1 MSLTGSLS
9 NKPGTAIGIVTP
21 ISHAFAAVLAPMPR
35 RLEPSSSPRLYIP
48 GTTLFFH
55 DQWLLTKTKTVD
67 RPFKSTIENWANN
80 VTISPSATTTSQT
93 SSSCEH
99 DDPPGEKAIVKSEPH
114 DGLQPHRLYSVPSWL
129 CKKYP
134 TLDLNPRLPP
144 GAENNNRFRRVFIP
158 TFERW
163 FGTRANPWVISNFVA
178 IPVLQT
184 IWDAVYMADGV
195 EWTFEAYDPVIYCI
209 SQCLDEWSASFKSTA
224 EIMVEEFFE
233 SRGESLKSSDARQE
247 WAADMFHNFKFVFGE
262 DEKQRLT
269 HPPFIVRVFAVHL
282 VRIAGAIDI
291 DPAVEGVSSSQK
303 YPPRGALALATA
315 AVSTRKKV
323 ERVLQLWA
331 NGEMDA
337 PVTVPT
343 KRKFK
348 KTYMKAAP
356 RLNLADGNISK
367 FSSDVW
373 AAPTTNYYKSIIKM
387 KLGSLEAIVK
397 AANTFLSQ
405 ARLRVQGSSVGPSS
419 IADDDDDDLRACLVD
434 DSDLDSGSE

>member
-9 NKPGTAIGIVTP
+9 NKPGTASIGTVTP

-35 RLEPSSSPRLYIP
+35 RLEPSSPRLYLS
-48 GTTLFFH
+48 GTTLFFY
-55 DQWLLTKTKTVD
+55 DQWLLTKTKAVD

-80 VTISPSATTTSQT
+80 VTISPSATTTTSQT

-99 DDPPGEKAIVKSEPH
+99 GEKALVKSE
-114 DGLQPHRLYSVPSWL
+114 PHRLYSVPSWL

-134 TLDLNPRLPP
+134 TLDLNLHLPP

-163 FGTRANPWVISNFVA
+163 FGTRANPWVVSTFVA

-184 IWDAVYMADGV
+184 IWDAVYMEDGV
-195 EWTFEAYDPVIYCI
+195 EWTFEANDPVIYCI
-209 SQCLDEWSASFKSTA
+209 SQCLDEWRASFKSTA

-233 SRGESLKSSDARQE
+233 SSGASLKSSDARQE
-247 WAADMFHNFKFVFGE
+247 WAANMLHNFKFVFGE
-262 DEKQRLT
+262 DEKGKRRLM
-269 HPPFIVRVFAVHL
+269 HSPFIVRVFAAHL

-291 DPAVEGVSSSQK
+291 DPAVEGVSSTQK

-315 AVSTRKKV
+315 AV

-337 PVTVPT
+337 PVTVPS

-356 RLNLADGNISK
+356 RLNPADGDISK
-367 FSSDVW
+367 FSDVW
-373 AAPTTNYYKSIIKM
+373 AAPTTNYYKSIAKM
-387 KLGSLEAIVK
+387 KPGSLEAIVK

-405 ARLRVQGSSVGPSS
+405 ARLQVQGSSVGPGS
-419 IADDDDDDLRACLVD
+419 IAEDDDDDDLRACLVD